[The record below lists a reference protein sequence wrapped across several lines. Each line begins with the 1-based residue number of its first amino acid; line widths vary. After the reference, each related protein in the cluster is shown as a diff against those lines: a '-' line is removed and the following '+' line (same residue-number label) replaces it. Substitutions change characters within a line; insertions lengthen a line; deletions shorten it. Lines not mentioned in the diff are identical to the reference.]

1 MRNREYRSTLSPAGH
16 KLPAIQGASLTRL
29 AAGLGTLAAC
39 GYLVCRYLNYHP
51 KSVEQ
56 RPVFNIGTPSQLSAG
71 QTIKVVTYNVQFCA
85 GTGYHFF
92 YDGGPDTIVAPRH
105 VRATIEH
112 ITKFLSA
119 EEPDFV
125 LLQEVDQ
132 GARRTA
138 YLDET
143 RLLREALPVELRSC
157 TAADYWRSKF
167 VPHPKVMGSVGTQLV
182 VFSRYRLG
190 RAYRYQLPLRS
201 GNPIEQDFYLKRAIL
216 KVEVPF
222 AGSGCLV
229 ILNTHLE
236 AFSRGTDIMER
247 QVAKVQAELESLDR
261 ENLPWI
267 IGGDFNLLPPG
278 QSARLAPEARGKH
291 TDPSAISPL
300 FERYNGIPAIADAVG
315 SNIRDYLTFSQPAG
329 AGRAPAR
336 TLDYFFTAPNVRVD
350 RYEVRQKGTH
360 QLSDHFPLIAEF
372 KLPG

>member
-1 MRNREYRSTLSPAGH
+1 MAKTAYRSTLSPFGYWLSAIGYTAPALAG
-16 KLPAIQGASLTRL
+16 AV
-29 AAGLGTLAAC
+29 
-39 GYLVCRYLNYHP
+39 YLVCRYLNYHP

-56 RPVFNIGTPSQLSAG
+56 KPVFNVGTPPQLSAG

-92 YDGGPDTIVAPRH
+92 YDGGSDKMVAPRH
-105 VRATIEH
+105 VRATLEQIA
-112 ITKFLSA
+112 KFLSA

-143 RLLREALPVELRSC
+143 GLLREALPVELRSC

-167 VPHPKVMGSVGTQLV
+167 VPHLKVMGSVGTQLV

-247 QVAKVQAELESLDR
+247 QVAKVLAELESLDR

-278 QSARLAPEARGKH
+278 QSVRLAPEDRGKH
-291 TDPSAISPL
+291 IDPSAITPL
-300 FERYNGIPAIADAVG
+300 FERYDGIPTIADAVG
-315 SNIRDYLTFSQPAG
+315 SNMRDYFTFSQPAG
-329 AGRAPAR
+329 TGRAPAR
-336 TLDYFFTAPNVRVD
+336 TLDYFFTASNVRVD

-360 QLSDHFPLIAEF
+360 ELSDHFPLIAEF
-372 KLPG
+372 KLPD